1 MYWYVSNPNKKN
13 QENGHIE
20 NNFFEKLGFPMGEDT
35 DESFDSR
42 DSIINQET
50 RQREKCLSYH
60 HQVSLREGRIASI
73 ENEVRSKAADNQHK
87 FQNLID
93 DNIECDERI
102 LNIISEKGIEEL
114 DIRNATFEYHLLF

>member
-1 MYWYVSNPNKKN
+1 MD
-13 QENGHIE
+13 
-20 NNFFEKLGFPMGEDT
+20 EDT
-35 DESFDSR
+35 DDFFDSR

-60 HQVSLREGRIASI
+60 HQVKGSLREGRIASI

-102 LNIISEKGIEEL
+102 LNIMSEKSIEEL
-114 DIRNATFEYHLLF
+114 DIRNATFENHLLF